1 MRALVVDNN
10 AIDCATLMG
19 YLRHAGYSTTEASSV
34 DQAREALEV
43 QTFDLLLLE
52 TSLPDGDGF
61 QLCNEL
67 RERLG
72 DRMII
77 VFVSQRNTPIDRTI
91 GIQLGAD
98 DYLGKPCNEEELLA
112 RIDARRR
119 RRIDLGS

>member
-19 YLRHAGYSTTEASSV
+19 YLRHAGYSTTEAASV

-52 TSLPDGDGF
+52 TILPDGDGF